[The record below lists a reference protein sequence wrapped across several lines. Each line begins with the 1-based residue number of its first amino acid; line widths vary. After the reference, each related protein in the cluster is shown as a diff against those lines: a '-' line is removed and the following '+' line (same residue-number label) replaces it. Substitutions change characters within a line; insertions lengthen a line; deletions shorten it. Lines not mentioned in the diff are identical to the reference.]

1 MSIWTTVE
9 VLRFLIVVAPG
20 DYLHLP
26 EDVGVSSACEQLSL
40 HQGMRHLTV
49 ITRRLDN
56 SPSSL
61 K

>member
-1 MSIWTTVE
+1 MSIWTAVE
-9 VLRFLIVVAPG
+9 VLRFLIVVASG
-20 DYLHLP
+20 AYLHLP
-26 EDVGVSSACEQLSL
+26 EDVGVSYACEQLSF

-49 ITRRLDN
+49 VTRRLDK